1 MKIIKVLGSGGPRC
15 IEMFKIAEAAI
26 NESGMD
32 VILEKVSDYKEIS
45 KFGFVTTP
53 ALVVEG
59 TIKVMNRVPTKDE
72 VISWLNE

>member
-1 MKIIKVLGSGGPRC
+1 MKVIKVLGSGGPRC
-15 IEMFKIAEAAI
+15 IETFKIAEAAI
-26 NESGMD
+26 NESGVE
-32 VILEKVSDYKEIS
+32 VILETVSNYTEIL

-72 VISWLNE
+72 VIAWLKE